1 MDDEKTC
8 SIDSPQ
14 FEATPMTPEQ
24 VRRVAAQI
32 RRQPDGLAG
41 VISSW
46 RVMTVCDADNAAE
59 FDRLHL
65 LREGAINLATVLEA
79 TEDARRRLATVIE
92 ACVGNVPPQYLAAAL
107 EVLATGR
114 LTDP

>member
-46 RVMTVCDADNAAE
+46 RATTVCDADNAAE
-59 FDRLHL
+59 FDQLNRL
-65 LREGAINLATVLEA
+65 RASAINLATVLEA
-79 TEDARRRLATVIE
+79 AADARRRLATVIE
-92 ACVGNVPPQYLAAAL
+92 ACVGKVPPQYVSAAL

-114 LTDP
+114 LTD

>member
-32 RRQPDGLAG
+32 RRQPDGLA
-41 VISSW
+41 
-46 RVMTVCDADNAAE
+46 
-59 FDRLHL
+59 
-65 LREGAINLATVLEA
+65 
-79 TEDARRRLATVIE
+79 
-92 ACVGNVPPQYLAAAL
+92 
-107 EVLATGR
+107 TGR